1 MNHRNRARQR
11 AQGFSTT
18 PAAEPVPAPQAGVR
32 SDATKEDDAYATIS
46 IMGDIGWDVTAEDVA
61 AAVAG
66 AKDKPLMVNVFSYG
80 GDALQGLAIYQ
91 ILTAHNAEV
100 TTKVLGVAASAGSV
114 IAMAGDKRIVP
125 TNGAVMIHNP
135 WTFTMGDADEHRKS
149 ANMLDGLKAAYVHT
163 YSAATGLS
171 ADEIEPYLAE
181 ERWLYGE
188 EALALGF
195 ATETAEP
202 MTAFA
207 SIAPPPADRFRQMP
221 DDLKAMAGI
230 TDKAKG
236 GVVKGGQV
244 ASLGDDAREAF
255 VPLAEIP
262 ARIPVLAPAPAPE
275 PVGTAPALANV
286 PSLANDNP
294 ALGQT
299 IAALS
304 MTVAT
309 TDNQEAGVLAER
321 DRVKAIRGM
330 AKMHNLPGD
339 FVDHLID
346 NAPDVASAREQVLDK
361 IATRHDA
368 TVGAIADAGH
378 GSLGM
383 SKSELKAYNLMNVVR
398 YLADP
403 KASTRD
409 AAGYELEVS
418 QAAEP
423 YHGRSARGVIV
434 PHEVLAQR
442 PQAAAT
448 GTLAAGGALVG
459 TDRLD
464 GSFVDFIRQRS
475 AFISSGVTVL
485 NGLQGNVEIGRQTGK
500 STYFFVGED
509 VNVAA
514 SDLTFGL
521 INMTPKTIG
530 VRVPVSR
537 RLMIQSSPDIDTLVR
552 NDIINETALGVDY
565 SVGYGTG
572 SNSQPLGLART
583 TGIGSVTLG
592 GGTDI
597 SNFTAQQGGA
607 GTHNSGDWADYVA
620 LETAIANAN
629 LDVGSMRMVMNSAM
643 RGANKTT
650 LRATSAGSDY
660 IMTDAGTINGYPVTI
675 SNQIQF
681 NDVFF
686 GTWSEHLVGFWSGVD
701 LVVDP
706 FTQSASGQVIMTA
719 YQDFDS
725 AVRRPGSFALAS

>member
-1 MNHRNRARQR
+1 
-11 AQGFSTT
+11 
-18 PAAEPVPAPQAGVR
+18 
-32 SDATKEDDAYATIS
+32 
-46 IMGDIGWDVTAEDVA
+46 
-61 AAVAG
+61 
-66 AKDKPLMVNVFSYG
+66 
-80 GDALQGLAIYQ
+80 
-91 ILTAHNAEV
+91 
-100 TTKVLGVAASAGSV
+100 
-114 IAMAGDKRIVP
+114 
-125 TNGAVMIHNP
+125 
-135 WTFTMGDADEHRKS
+135 
-149 ANMLDGLKAAYVHT
+149 
-163 YSAATGLS
+163 
-171 ADEIEPYLAE
+171 
-181 ERWLYGE
+181 
-188 EALALGF
+188 
-195 ATETAEP
+195 
-202 MTAFA
+202 
-207 SIAPPPADRFRQMP
+207 
-221 DDLKAMAGI
+221 
-230 TDKAKG
+230 
-236 GVVKGGQV
+236 
-244 ASLGDDAREAF
+244 
-255 VPLAEIP
+255 
-262 ARIPVLAPAPAPE
+262 
-275 PVGTAPALANV
+275 
-286 PSLANDNP
+286 
-294 ALGQT
+294 
-299 IAALS
+299 
-304 MTVAT
+304 MTVSDSI
-309 TDNQEAGVLAER
+309 DNTEAARLGER
-321 DRVKAIRGM
+321 ERAKAIRGM
-330 AKMHNLPGD
+330 AATHKLPSD
-339 FVDHLID
+339 FAEHLID
-346 NAPDVASAREQVLDK
+346 SGASVAEAREQVLDK

-409 AAGYELEVS
+409 AAGYELEWS
-418 QAAEP
+418 QEAEKT
-423 YHGRSARGVIV
+423 HGRSARGVIV

-459 TDRLD
+459 TERLD
-464 GSFVDFIRQRS
+464 GSFVDFVRQRS

-485 NGLQGNVEIGRQTGK
+485 SGLQGNIEIGRQTGK

-509 VNVAA
+509 VSVNG
-514 SDLTFGL
+514 SDLNFGL

-530 VRVPVSR
+530 ARVPVSR
-537 RLMIQSSPDIDTLVR
+537 RLMIQSSPDIETLVR
-552 NDIINETALGVDY
+552 NDIINEITLGVDY
-565 SVGYGTG
+565 AIGYGTG

-597 SNFTAQQGGA
+597 NNFTAQQGGA

>member
-1 MNHRNRARQR
+1 MNHRNRRRQ
-11 AQGFSTT
+11 Q
-18 PAAEPVPAPQAGVR
+18 AAGLKPEPEALPVAAPQAGVR
-32 SDATKEDDAYATIS
+32 SDAVAEGDEAVTI
-46 IMGDIGWDVTAEDVA
+46 GLFGEVGWEITAEDVA
-61 AAVAG
+61 AEVAR
-66 AKDKPLMVNVFSYG
+66 AKGKPLTVNIFSYG
-80 GDALQGLAIYQ
+80 GDAAQGLAIYQ
-91 ILTAHNAEV
+91 ILSAHDAEV
-100 TTKVLGVAASAGSV
+100 TTNVLGIAASAASA
-114 IAMAGDKRIVP
+114 IFMAGDKRNVAV
-125 TNGAVMIHNP
+125 NAAVMVHNP
-135 WTFTMGDADEHRKS
+135 WQFTMGDAAEHRRAADS
-149 ANMLDGLKAAYVHT
+149 LDGLQQAYLYT
-163 YSAATGLS
+163 YASATGLS
-171 ADEIEPYLAE
+171 VGEIAPYLEE
-181 ERWLYGE
+181 ERWIYGE
-188 EALALGF
+188 EAAALGF
-195 ATETAEP
+195 ATAAPEAIK
-202 MTAFA
+202 AFA
-207 SIAPPPADRFRQMP
+207 SIKPPPSGRFKQMP

-230 TDKAKG
+230 PAPKAAEPPADWEIATPEP
-236 GVVKGGQV
+236 
-244 ASLGDDAREAF
+244 AS
-255 VPLAEIP
+255 
-262 ARIPVLAPAPAPE
+262 APAQAHTPE
-275 PVGTAPALANV
+275 PIATASALAGV
-286 PSLANDNP
+286 TSLEPEHP

-299 IAALS
+299 IAPLP
-304 MTVAT
+304 MTVSDSI
-309 TDNQEAGVLAER
+309 DNTEAARLGER
-321 DRVKAIRGM
+321 ERAKAIRGM
-330 AKMHNLPGD
+330 AATHKLDGD

-346 NAPDVASAREQVLDK
+346 SGASVADAREQVLAK
-361 IATRHDA
+361 IATRHEA
-368 TVGAIADAGH
+368 QVGAIADAGH

-383 SKSELKAYNLMNVVR
+383 NQKELKAYNLMNVVR

-409 AAGYELEVS
+409 AAGYELEIS
-418 QAAEP
+418 QAAERD
-423 YHGRSARGVIV
+423 HGRSARGVIV

-442 PQAAAT
+442 PRAAAT
-448 GTLAAGGALVG
+448 GTLSAGGALVS

-464 GSFVDFIRQRS
+464 GSFVDFVRQRS

-485 NGLQGNVEIGRQTGK
+485 NGLQGNIEIGRQTGK

-509 VNVAA
+509 VAVTA

-530 VRVPVSR
+530 ARVPVSR

-552 NDIINETALGVDY
+552 NDIINEITLGVDY
-565 SVGYGTG
+565 SIGYGTG
-572 SNSQPLGLART
+572 SNSQPLGLSRT
-583 TGIGSVTLG
+583 AGIGAVTLG

-650 LRATSAGSDY
+650 LRAASAGSEY
-660 IMTDAGTINGYPVTI
+660 IMTDDGTINGYPVTI

>member
-1 MNHRNRARQR
+1 MAI
-11 AQGFSTT
+11 
-18 PAAEPVPAPQAGVR
+18 PQAGVLVEPA
-32 SDATKEDDAYATIS
+32 DGNDEGVTIS
-46 IMGDIGWDVTAEDVA
+46 LFGEVGYDITAEEVS
-61 AAVAG
+61 AAVAS
-66 AKDKPLMVNVFSYG
+66 AKGKDLTVNIFSFG
-80 GDALQGLAIYQ
+80 GSAFEGLAIHQ
-91 ILTAHNAEV
+91 ILSAHDASV
-100 TTKVLGVAASAGSV
+100 TTNVMGVAASAASV

-125 TNGAVMIHNP
+125 ENGAIMVHSP
-135 WTFTMGDADEHRKS
+135 WSVTVGDANEHRKS
-149 ANMLDGLKAAYVHT
+149 AAMLDGLQSAYLFT
-163 YSAATGLS
+163 YSAATGIP
-171 ADEIEPYLAE
+171 ADQIKPYLE
-181 ERWLYGE
+181 EEKWLYGS
-188 EALALGF
+188 EALSLGF
-195 ATETAEP
+195 ATEVSEP
-202 MTAFA
+202 IAAFA

-230 TDKAKG
+230 KG
-236 GVVKGGQV
+236 GMAEPEQV
-244 ASLGDDAREAF
+244 AVFGNDDKEAF
-255 VPLAEIP
+255 IPLA
-262 ARIPVLAPAPAPE
+262 ADRIPVAPPTDAPE
-275 PVGTAPALANV
+275 PVASAPALAEMI
-286 PSLANDNP
+286 SLEP
-294 ALGQT
+294 EQPVSREP

-304 MTVAT
+304 MTVAAT
-309 TDNQEAGVLAER
+309 ENQDPVALER
-321 DRVKAIRGM
+321 DRIKAIRAM

-339 FVDHLID
+339 FVDHLTD
-346 NAPDVASAREQVLDK
+346 SGVSVAEAREQVLDR

-378 GSLGM
+378 GSLGLGQ
-383 SKSELKAYNLMNVVR
+383 KELKAYSLMNVVR

-409 AAGYELEVS
+409 AAGYELEIS
-418 QAAEP
+418 AAAERD
-423 YHGRSARGVIV
+423 HGRSARGVIV
-434 PHEVLAQR
+434 PHEILAQR
-442 PQAAAT
+442 PRAAAT
-448 GTLAAGGALVG
+448 GTLSAGGALVS

-464 GSFVDFIRQRS
+464 GSFVDFVRQRS

-509 VNVAA
+509 VAVTA

-530 VRVPVSR
+530 ARVPVSR

-552 NDIINETALGVDY
+552 NDIINEITLGVDY
-565 SVGYGTG
+565 AIGYGTG

-583 TGIGSVTLG
+583 AGIGSVTLG
-592 GGTDI
+592 GGADI

-620 LETAIANAN
+620 LETAIANTN

-650 LRATSAGSDY
+650 LRAASAGSEY

>member
-1 MNHRNRARQR
+1 MSSR
-11 AQGFSTT
+11 T
-18 PAAEPVPAPQAGVR
+18 VPQAGVR
-32 SDATKEDDAYATIS
+32 LEPMNDGDASAS
-46 IMGDIGWDVTAEDVA
+46 IGIFGEIGWDVTAEDVA
-61 AAVAG
+61 AAVAQ
-66 AKDKPLMVNVFSYG
+66 AKGKPLNVDIFSYG

-91 ILTAHNAEV
+91 ILSAHDAEV
-100 TTKVLGVAASAGSV
+100 TTNVLGVAASAGSV
-114 IAMAGDKRIVP
+114 IAMAGKYRKV
-125 TNGAVMIHNP
+125 AVNAALMIHSP
-135 WTFTMGDADEHRKS
+135 WSITVGDASEHRKS
-149 ANMLDGLKAAYVHT
+149 ANMLDGLEAAYLYT
-163 YSAATGLS
+163 YSNATGIS
-171 ADEIEPYLAE
+171 AADIQPYLTE
-181 ERWLYGE
+181 ERWMYGE
-188 EALALGF
+188 EAVTLGF
-195 ATETAEP
+195 ATEAPESIK
-202 MTAFA
+202 AFA
-207 SIAPPPADRFRQMP
+207 SIAPPPADRFRQIP

-230 TDKAKG
+230 S
-236 GVVKGGQV
+236 V
-244 ASLGDDAREAF
+244 EA
-255 VPLAEIP
+255 PAEITDP
-262 ARIPVLAPAPAPE
+262 TDSPEDPEPEASGPPDAVLELMAKTTDPAPS
-275 PVGTAPALANV
+275 TMT
-286 PSLANDNP
+286 SLSTEQP
-294 ALGQT
+294 TPQ
-299 IAALS
+299 AATLP
-304 MTVAT
+304 MTVQTPDLEAT
-309 TDNQEAGVLAER
+309 RLEER

-330 AKMHNLPGD
+330 AQMHNLPGD
-339 FVDHLID
+339 LVDHLID
-346 NAPDVASAREQVLDK
+346 NGVAVADAREQVLAR
-361 IATRHDA
+361 IATRHEA
-368 TVGAIADAGH
+368 TVGAVADAGH
-378 GSLGM
+378 GSFM
-383 SKSELKAYNLMNVVR
+383 SRGDVKKYSLMNVVR

-403 KASTRD
+403 KPATAS

-418 QAAEP
+418 QEAEK

-434 PHEVLAQR
+434 PHDVFTFC

-448 GTLAAGGALVG
+448 GTLSGGGALVG

-464 GSFVDFIRQRS
+464 GSFVDFVRQRS

-485 NGLQGNVEIGRQTGK
+485 SGLQGNVEIGRQTGK

-509 VNVAA
+509 VAVTA

-530 VRVPVSR
+530 ARVPVSR

-552 NDIINETALGVDY
+552 NDITNEITLGVDHAI
-565 SVGYGTG
+565 GYGLG

-597 SNFTAQQGGA
+597 SNFTTQQGGV

-675 SNQIQF
+675 SNQVQF

-686 GTWSEHLVGFWSGVD
+686 GTWSEHLVGFWSSVD

-706 FTQSASGQVIMTA
+706 FTQSASGQVILTA

-725 AVRRPGSFALAS
+725 AVRRPGSFALGS

>member
-1 MNHRNRARQR
+1 MAGVRVE
-11 AQGFSTT
+11 
-18 PAAEPVPAPQAGVR
+18 PAAEGDEGV
-32 SDATKEDDAYATIS
+32 AIGLY
-46 IMGDIGWDVTAEDVA
+46 GDVGYEITAEDVA
-61 AAVAG
+61 AAVAE
-66 AKDKPLMVNVFSYG
+66 AKGKPLKVDIFSYG

-91 ILTAHNAEV
+91 ILSAHDAEV
-100 TTKVLGVAASAGSV
+100 TTNVLGVAASAASV

-125 TNGAVMIHNP
+125 MNAALMVHHP
-135 WTFTMGDADEHRKS
+135 WSMTIGDAAEHRKS
-149 ANMLDGLKAAYVHT
+149 ADMLDGLQAAYLHT
-163 YSAATGLS
+163 YSAATGIP
-171 ADEIEPYLAE
+171 AAEIAPYLAE
-181 ERWLYGE
+181 EKWLYGA
-188 EALALGF
+188 EAMALGF
-195 ATETAEP
+195 ATEAPEP
-202 MTAFA
+202 IKAFA
-207 SIAPPPADRFRQMP
+207 SIAPPPADRFKQMP
-221 DDLKAMAGI
+221 SDLAAMAGI
-230 TDKAKG
+230 
-236 GVVKGGQV
+236 
-244 ASLGDDAREAF
+244 
-255 VPLAEIP
+255 
-262 ARIPVLAPAPAPE
+262 PAPAPQAKPE
-275 PVGTAPALANV
+275 PPSGYEIVAPEPIHTPEPAPTASALADV
-286 PSLANDNP
+286 TKLDPEHP
-294 ALGQT
+294 APGQN
-299 IAALS
+299 IAS
-304 MTVAT
+304 PPMTVSET
-309 TDNQEAGVLAER
+309 IDNTEAARLGER
-321 DRVKAIRGM
+321 ERVKAIRGM
-330 AKMHNLPGD
+330 AKMHNLSGD
-339 FVDHLID
+339 LVDHLID
-346 NAPDVASAREQVLDK
+346 NAPDVASAREQVLAHLG
-361 IATRHDA
+361 ATRHDA

-378 GSLGM
+378 GSLGL
-383 SKSELKAYNLMNVVR
+383 SQSELKAYNLMAVVR

-409 AAGYELEVS
+409 AAGYELEIS
-418 QAAEP
+418 AEAEKF
-423 YHGRSARGVIV
+423 HGRSARGVIV
-434 PHEVLAQR
+434 PHEALAQR
-442 PQAAAT
+442 PRAAAT
-448 GTLAAGGALVG
+448 GTLSAGGALVG

-464 GSFVDFIRQRS
+464 GSFVDFVRQRS

-509 VNVAA
+509 VNVTA

-530 VRVPVSR
+530 ARVPVSR

-552 NDIINETALGVDY
+552 NDIINEITLGVDY
-565 SVGYGTG
+565 AIGYGEG

-725 AVRRPGSFALAS
+725 AVRRPGSFALGT